1 MPVRNYREWVY
12 ECGCSEATRQNEK
25 QRLAEN
31 CCPIFWGALVSPE
44 HFSAEFAVLL
54 IMSRLKADKLIHQRA
69 SDSWHF
75 VIWSTGHLRGG
86 PHLFKAAD
94 EQNTAQIPSSKPRLW
109 NVLMK
114 MSHFLLSLLISL
126 RKLISNKGLI
136 SHWHSAFAQA
146 ADTYFDVGLPYLMD
160 AENGSRHRGVALC
173 FCTTMTTPTLF
184 IQLSK
189 QRFKQTSACFISISE
204 IRSFI

>member
-54 IMSRLKADKLIHQRA
+54 IMSQLKADKLIHQRA

-75 VIWSTGHLRGG
+75 VIWSAGHLRGG

-126 RKLISNKGLI
+126 RKLISNEGLI

-146 ADTYFDVGLPYLMD
+146 TDTYFDVGLPYLMD
-160 AENGSRHRGVALC
+160 GCR
-173 FCTTMTTPTLF
+173 
-184 IQLSK
+184 K
-189 QRFKQTSACFISISE
+189 WKQTQRSGALLLHNNDNTNTVHSVIKTTIQTN
-204 IRSFI
+204 IRVLH